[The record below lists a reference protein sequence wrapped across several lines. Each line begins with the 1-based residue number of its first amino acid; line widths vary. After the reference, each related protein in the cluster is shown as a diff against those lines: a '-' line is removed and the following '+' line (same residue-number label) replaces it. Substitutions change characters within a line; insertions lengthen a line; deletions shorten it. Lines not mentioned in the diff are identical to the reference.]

1 MKLNEFDSSFV
12 FGSENFKP
20 LKLISEGG
28 FGSVWTV
35 SRTTTTPTKQKT
47 QKDQKELVCKFGLQ
61 SDALTTEMETVQY
74 VHTRMQEIGGKLK
87 EFLKIP
93 NMPDHGSCKIQS
105 KSIQYMIMDR
115 YGKDLSHI
123 RNMYFSNEL
132 NRIYAIL
139 RAGLTILKGL
149 YVMHVYLKLV
159 HGDIKP
165 QNFLFEELE
174 LHSASTDRIVF
185 IDLGLTRPLKEKF
198 IRTSG
203 INGTRSFASI
213 HVHKKYL
220 PTPRCDI
227 ESLCY
232 MLLHFI
238 DHQLPWNKRLK
249 DEFPK
254 NNHTA
259 AAAKSER
266 AQAREKT
273 RKEAIVLNEKRAL
286 KQRISEGRFASQG
299 ELILSDL
306 LYAVFHMHAVPCGN
320 TYKALCRYFYLTL
333 RKLQSFASTHE
344 QNSIQS
350 FQKSTRRRR

>member
-1 MKLNEFDSSFV
+1 MKLNEFDSTFV
-12 FGSENFKP
+12 FGSDNFKP

-28 FGSVWTV
+28 FGSVWSVV
-35 SRTTTTPTKQKT
+35 SQNHKGQ
-47 QKDQKELVCKFGLQ
+47 ELVCKFGLQ
-61 SDALTTEMETVQY
+61 TDALTSEIKTVQY
-74 VHTRMQEIGGKLK
+74 VHTRMREIGGKLQD
-87 EFLKIP
+87 FLKIP
-93 NMPDHGSCKIQS
+93 KMPDHGSCKIQS
-105 KSIQYMIMDR
+105 KNIQYMIMQR

-139 RAGLTILKGL
+139 RSGLTILKGL
-149 YVMHVYLKLV
+149 YVMHVYLNLV

-174 LHSASTDRIVF
+174 LRAASTDRIVF
-185 IDLGLTRPLKEKF
+185 IDLGLTRELKRRF
-198 IRTSG
+198 VRTSG

-249 DEFPK
+249 NEFPK
-254 NNHTA
+254 NQT
-259 AAAKSER
+259 AAKSER

-306 LYAVFHMHAVPCGN
+306 LYAVFHMHAVPSAD
-320 TYKALCRYFYLTL
+320 TYKALCKYFYLTL
-333 RKLQSFASTHE
+333 RKLQSFASSHE
-344 QNSIQS
+344 NSVQS
-350 FQKSTRRRR
+350 FQKSTHRKR

>member
-1 MKLNEFDSSFV
+1 MKLSDFSTDFV
-12 FGSENFKP
+12 FGQQPQYKP
-20 LKLISEGG
+20 TKLISEGG
-28 FGSVWTV
+28 FGSVWSV
-35 SRTTTTPTKQKT
+35 T
-47 QKDQKELVCKFGLQ
+47 QKGSTDETQWVSKFGLQ
-61 SDALTTEMETVQY
+61 NDALTTEIDTVKH
-74 VHTRMQEIGGKLK
+74 VHKRMKEIGGKLQ
-87 EFLKIP
+87 EFLKVP
-93 NMPDHGSCKIQS
+93 RMPDSGVCKIGS
-105 KSIQYMIMDR
+105 KNLQYMVMER
-115 YGKDLSHI
+115 FGKDLGHI

-132 NRIYAIL
+132 NRIYAVL

-165 QNFLFEELE
+165 QNFLFEAQDLRA
-174 LHSASTDRIVF
+174 ASTDKIVF
-185 IDLGLTRPLKEKF
+185 IDLGLTRELKPEH

-254 NNHTA
+254 NN
-259 AAAKSER
+259 AKSER
-266 AQAREKT
+266 AQAKEKT
-273 RKEAIVLNEKRAL
+273 QKENLVLIEKRAL
-286 KQRISEGRFASQG
+286 KERVGSGRFASQG
-299 ELILSDL
+299 ELILADL
-306 LYAVFHMHAVPCGN
+306 FYAVFHMHSVPDAN
-320 TYKALCRYFYLTL
+320 TYKALCKYFYLTL
-333 RKLQSFASTHE
+333 RKLQSFASSTSSSSNVQNFQSTH
-344 QNSIQS
+344 
-350 FQKSTRRRR
+350 KRR

>member
-1 MKLNEFDSSFV
+1 MKLNEFETSFV

-35 SRTTTTPTKQKT
+35 TSQSNKSSSCEQ
-47 QKDQKELVCKFGLQ
+47 LVCKFGLQ
-61 SDALTTEMETVQY
+61 PDALTSEIKTVEY
-74 VHTRMQEIGGKLK
+74 VHTRMRQIGGKLQD
-87 EFLKIP
+87 FLKIP
-93 NMPDHGSCKIQS
+93 QMPDHGSCKIQT
-105 KSIQYMIMDR
+105 KNIQYMIMQR

-139 RAGLTILKGL
+139 RSGLTILKGL
-149 YVMHVYLKLV
+149 YVMHVYLQLV

-165 QNFLFEELE
+165 QNFLFEELD
-174 LHSASTDRIVF
+174 LKSASTDRIVF
-185 IDLGLTRPLKEKF
+185 IDLGLTRELQKKF
-198 IRTSG
+198 VRTSG

-254 NNHTA
+254 NQA
-259 AAAKSER
+259 ASKSVR

-306 LYAVFHMHAVPCGN
+306 LYAVFHMHAVPSAD
-320 TYKALCRYFYLTL
+320 TYKALCKYFYLTL

-344 QNSIQS
+344 QNSVQS
-350 FQKSTRRRR
+350 FQKSTHRKR

>member
-12 FGSENFKP
+12 FGSGNFKP

-28 FGSVWTV
+28 FGSVWSV
-35 SRTTTTPTKQKT
+35 TTTQPSTNQKQ
-47 QKDQKELVCKFGLQ
+47 ELVCKFGLQ
-61 SDALTTEMETVQY
+61 NDALTSEIETVDY
-74 VHTRMQEIGGKLK
+74 VHKRMHEIGGKLQN
-87 EFLKIP
+87 FLKIP
-93 NMPDHGSCKIQS
+93 RMPDHGTCKIQS
-105 KSIQYMIMDR
+105 KNIQYMIMER

-139 RAGLTILKGL
+139 RSGLTILKGL

-165 QNFLFEELE
+165 QNFLFEELD
-174 LHSASTDRIVF
+174 LRAASTDRIVF

-198 IRTSG
+198 VRTSG

-254 NNHTA
+254 NQSN
-259 AAAKSER
+259 KSQR
-266 AQAREKT
+266 AQLREKT

-306 LYAVFHMHAVPCGN
+306 LYAVFHMHALPNGD

-333 RKLQSFASTHE
+333 RKLQSFASSHE
-344 QNSIQS
+344 QSHSVKS
-350 FQKSTRRRR
+350 FQKSTHRKR

>member
-1 MKLNEFDSSFV
+1 MKLSDFQSDFV
-12 FGSENFKP
+12 FGQQQQYKP

-28 FGSVWTV
+28 FGSVWSVAPKGSTDENVWV
-35 SRTTTTPTKQKT
+35 S
-47 QKDQKELVCKFGLQ
+47 KFGLQ
-61 SDALTTEMETVQY
+61 ADALTTEIDTVKF
-74 VHTRMQEIGGKLK
+74 VHKRLNEIGGKLQD
-87 EFLKIP
+87 FLKVP
-93 NMPDHGSCKIQS
+93 RMPDSGSCKINS
-105 KSIQYMIMDR
+105 KTIQYMVMER
-115 YGKDLSHI
+115 FGKDLSHI

-132 NRIYAIL
+132 NRIYAVL

-165 QNFLFEELE
+165 QNFLFENLE
-174 LHSASTDRIVF
+174 LRSSSTDKIVF
-185 IDLGLTRPLKEKF
+185 IDLGLTRKLQEKPV
-198 IRTSG
+198 RTSG

-254 NNHTA
+254 NMNG
-259 AAAKSER
+259 KSER
-266 AQAREKT
+266 AQAKEKAQ
-273 RKEAIVLNEKRAL
+273 KEQLVLIEKRAL
-286 KQRISEGRFASQG
+286 KERISSGRFASQG
-299 ELILSDL
+299 ELILADL
-306 LYAVFHMHAVPCGN
+306 FYAVFHMHSVPDAN

-333 RKLQSFASTHE
+333 RKLQSFASSSSSSSGSVQNFQGTH
-344 QNSIQS
+344 
-350 FQKSTRRRR
+350 KHRVH

>member
-1 MKLNEFDSSFV
+1 MKLNEFDSNFV
-12 FGSENFKP
+12 FGKGNFKP

-28 FGSVWTV
+28 FGSVW
-35 SRTTTTPTKQKT
+35 SISSQS
-47 QKDQKELVCKFGLQ
+47 QNLVCKFGLCM
-61 SDALTTEMETVQY
+61 DALTTEIETVEY
-74 VHTRMQEIGGKLK
+74 VHKRMHEIGGKLK
-87 EFLKIP
+87 DFLKIP
-93 NMPDHGSCKIQS
+93 RMPDYGSCKLQS
-105 KSIQYMIMDR
+105 KNIQYMVMER
-115 YGKDLSHI
+115 FGKDLSNI

-174 LHSASTDRIVF
+174 QTSASTDRIIF
-185 IDLGLTRPLKEKF
+185 IDLGLTRPMKEKF
-198 IRTSG
+198 VRTSG

-254 NNHTA
+254 NNQTE
-259 AAAKSER
+259 KSAR

-273 RKEAIVLNEKRAL
+273 RKESIVLNEKRAL
-286 KQRISEGRFASQG
+286 KQRIGEGRFASQG

-306 LYAVFHMHAVPCGN
+306 FYAVFHMHHVPDGN
-320 TYKALCRYFYLTL
+320 TYKALCKYFYLTL
-333 RKLQSFASTHE
+333 RKLQSFASSHE
-344 QNSIQS
+344 ASSNSVKS
-350 FQKSTRRRR
+350 FQKPTHRKR